1 MMGSHLVKSWS
12 RTQDAV
18 TLSSAEAELTAL
30 GKLAM
35 EMLGVRSMCQES
47 ENAPSQLHADAS
59 AALPDDAAGVD
70 MFGNPVSES
79 GELLG
84 DAAAADFEAFE
95 AFPDD
100 APLPPGFEEPAETL
114 AAAAAFQEDVAGPA
128 EVTYREADF
137 VGSEWKI
144 GVLWRDKEKI
154 DVTWVRCKEDG
165 NSEWGWGANG
175 KWRLEDGSFLTFTRD
190 FPLGWNGKRLFSARV
205 GADGNF
211 VEGVVRGW
219 KPFESAT
226 IMGEWQA
233 IRLGVEGPQLLLAHC
248 GYRLEVLHGL
258 HELDLVGVVE
268 SRLLLQGGQ
277 PNLHGRVGLGLRGHT
292 DVAEALQHAG

>member
-1 MMGSHLVKSWS
+1 MRLSLMSTRLTLAAVALFPLAAALLGAPPAPRGHALRMSSTDTLYGASDAR
-12 RTQDAV
+12 RTEEPAVAADGAEDAADG
-18 TLSSAEAELTAL
+18 AEAA
-30 GKLAM
+30 
-35 EMLGVRSMCQES
+35 
-47 ENAPSQLHADAS
+47 ADGAE

-226 IMGEWQA
+226 IMGQWQA
-233 IRLGVEGPQLLLAHC
+233 IRLGVEG
-248 GYRLEVLHGL
+248 
-258 HELDLVGVVE
+258 
-268 SRLLLQGGQ
+268 
-277 PNLHGRVGLGLRGHT
+277 RGAAPWFE
-292 DVAEALQHAG
+292 DEEGE